1 MNADNLILVVDDDPP
16 ILSATVKL
24 LKQAGYTVIEAQ
36 TGEQALKSAQ
46 ENLPD
51 LILLDNEL
59 PDIDGLEICHRLKTE
74 EKTSGIFII
83 LSVKRIKASDQS
95 EGLEIGADEY
105 IVRPIGNRELLARV
119 KSMLRLKNAEKELEK
134 QQKHLNVLVEQRTAK
149 LQHEIA
155 KHKVTEQRLRA
166 SEERYKFLFENIND
180 AVYVHQVLPDGQPGK
195 FHQVNK
201 AAREMLGYTDE
212 EFKSMSPWELD
223 DPKTS
228 AQIIPLAM
236 EQLQRNG
243 QTKFEAI
250 QLARNGRQVCVETN
264 TVLTNFQGQ
273 KTIISVC
280 RNITEF
286 KKVKEALQESEN
298 KYRKVVESANEG
310 IAVTQDGMLKFINRK
325 ILEISGYSEVAL
337 MSRPF
342 IEFIHAEDRQMVM
355 QHHIKMLEDEK
366 TLGVYALRFIAKSGD
381 LKWMENN
388 GVSIT
393 WEGKPAT
400 LNFLS
405 DITARKRAE
414 GALRESEERFRQVYN
429 HMSIGVAKVSLEFK
443 IVAANP
449 AYCKMLGYSEAELT
463 GKHLREITHSDSIEK
478 NILKQSQ
485 LAAGE
490 IDHFRMEKRFIHK
503 TSKIV
508 YGMLDAN
515 LVRDS
520 DGKPI
525 YFLGS
530 VADISDLK
538 YAEELLRE
546 SEKKYRTI
554 LDSMKDAVYICNP
567 DFLIEYMN
575 PRMISTIGG
584 DSTGDYCYKAIYG
597 YNKKCS
603 WCVLDN
609 ILQGEHID
617 YELANPKDNRFYSVT
632 NSPIH
637 HSCGTISK
645 LTIFRDITDSKSI
658 EAQLYQARKM
668 ESIGTIAGGI
678 AHDFNNILYMIT
690 GNAELAMEDLPARSP
705 AHKNLEEIKS
715 AGLRAAGVVKQLLN
729 FSRQSDQKFKPIDAV
744 MVIKDALKFM
754 RSTIPT
760 TIELQQN
767 FPEKE
772 VTILGDPIQ
781 INQVMM
787 NICINA
793 SHAMEDTGGVLDIL
807 VETTSIN
814 EKTSARY
821 PDLAP
826 GDWLKITI
834 NDTGPGISEDIIDRI
849 FDPYFTTKG
858 VGKGSGMGLAVVHG
872 IVQNHHGTIFVESKP
887 GKGATFTI
895 FFPLLTEK
903 PVTDV
908 KASRK
913 IPRGAG
919 EKILF
924 VDDEVSITN
933 MIGIMLERLGYKVQ
947 TTTSPVDALEL
958 FRSKPDGFDLVLT
971 DMTMPKMTGVRLSEK
986 LKEIRP
992 EIPVVICTGYSA
1004 IINKEKAESIGID
1017 GFVMKPIE
1025 MSDIA
1030 KTIQNILD
1038 MTKATTQ
1045 G

>member
-1 MNADNLILVVDDDPP
+1 MSADNLILVVNDDIL
-16 ILSATVKL
+16 ILSATIKL
-24 LKQAGYTVIEAQ
+24 LKQAGYKVIKSQ
-36 TGEQALKSAQ
+36 TGEHAIKSARG
-46 ENLPD
+46 NRPD

-59 PDIDGLEICHRLKTE
+59 SDMDGLEICHRLKTE
-74 EKTSGIFII
+74 KETSGIFICI
-83 LSVKRIKASDQS
+83 VYGKRLKFSDQS
-95 EGLEIGADEY
+95 EWLEIDADEY
-105 IVRPIGNRELLARV
+105 IVRPIENRELLARV
-119 KSMLRLKNAEKELEK
+119 KTMLRLKNAEKEIEAHRKHMDLLVK
-134 QQKHLNVLVEQRTAK
+134 QQTAN

-155 KHKVTEQRLRA
+155 KHKETEKHLRA
-166 SEERYKFLFENIND
+166 SEERYRFIFENIND
-180 AVYVHQVLPDGQPGK
+180 AVYVHQVLPNGEPGQ

-201 AAREMLGYTDE
+201 AAREMLGYTNE
-212 EFKSMSPWELD
+212 RFKSMTPWELV
-223 DPKTS
+223 DPKKS
-228 AQIIPLAM
+228 AQIIPLTMA
-236 EQLQRNG
+236 QLRQNG
-243 QTKFEAI
+243 QTKFESVHK
-250 QLARNGRQVCVETN
+250 ARNGSQVFVETN

-280 RNITEF
+280 RNVTEF
-286 KKVKEALQESEN
+286 KQVEAALQESES
-298 KYRKVVESANEG
+298 KY
-310 IAVTQDGMLKFINRK
+310 
-325 ILEISGYSEVAL
+325 
-337 MSRPF
+337 
-342 IEFIHAEDRQMVM
+342 
-355 QHHIKMLEDEK
+355 
-366 TLGVYALRFIAKSGD
+366 
-381 LKWMENN
+381 
-388 GVSIT
+388 
-393 WEGKPAT
+393 
-400 LNFLS
+400 
-405 DITARKRAE
+405 
-414 GALRESEERFRQVYN
+414 RQVYN

-443 IVAANP
+443 IEAANP
-449 AYCKMLGYSEAELT
+449 AYCKMLGYSEEELI
-463 GKHLREITHSDSIEK
+463 GKHLREITHPDSIEK

-490 IDHFRMEKRFIHK
+490 IDHFRMEKSFIHK
-503 TSKIV
+503 TNKIV

-538 YAEELLRE
+538 YAEALLRE

-575 PRMISTIGG
+575 PKMISTIGG

-597 YNKKCS
+597 CDEKCS

-668 ESIGTIAGGI
+668 ESIGTMAGGI

-690 GNAELAMEDLPARSP
+690 GNAELAMEDLPAGNP
-705 AHKNLEEIKS
+705 AHKNLKEIKS

-760 TIELQQN
+760 TIELQQS

-814 EKTSARY
+814 ERTSARY

-826 GDWLKITI
+826 GDWLRITI
-834 NDTGPGISEDIIDRI
+834 NDTGPGIRADIIDRI

-872 IVQNHHGTIFVESKP
+872 IVKNHHGTIFVESKP

-895 FFPLLTEK
+895 FFPLVTEK

-908 KASRK
+908 KTSRK

-919 EKILF
+919 ERILF
-924 VDDEVSITN
+924 VDDEASITN
-933 MIGIMLERLGYKVQ
+933 MIGIMLKRLGYKVQ
-947 TTTSPVDALEL
+947 TTTSPVNALKL
-958 FRSKPDGFDLVLT
+958 FRSKPDDFDLVLT
-971 DMTMPKMTGVRLSEK
+971 DMTMPKMTGVRLSEQ

-1004 IINKEKAESIGID
+1004 AIDEKKADAIGID
-1017 GFVMKPIE
+1017 GFVMKPI
-1025 MSDIA
+1025 MMNDIA
-1030 KTIQNILD
+1030 KTIRNILD
-1038 MTKATTQ
+1038 VKKASDQ